1 MLKYSH
7 PRIFKNLDNI
17 TDNNLPLSAFI
28 DSETDSL
35 ELTRKHF
42 YDSIRFPLFVVAM
55 IWLVQL
61 YQWVSGFDP
70 GMYGIMS
77 RRIWGLQGI
86 LTGPLVHGSWG
97 HLASNSLP
105 LFVLTAMTLYFYRKV
120 AMRSFWTI
128 YLLTGLSVWLFAR
141 PVSHIGASGIV
152 YGLVSFIFW
161 NGIFRR
167 SLRSIMLAA
176 IVMILYSGMFMGILP
191 EQEGISWES
200 HLLGSLVGIFTSFW
214 FKSELEEEE
223 AHPDDPFA
231 DERNQEKQ
239 YFLPRDIFEKTKAER
254 FAEAEARRLEAEKEQ
269 SSGDEHQRFFPPFWN
284 QNQTW

>member
-1 MLKYSH
+1 M
-7 PRIFKNLDNI
+7 
-17 TDNNLPLSAFI
+17 SALI

-42 YDSIRFPLFVVAM
+42 YDSIRFPIFVVAV

-61 YQWVSGFDP
+61 YQWVSDFDP

-86 LTGPLVHGSWG
+86 ITGPIVHGSWG
-97 HLASNSLP
+97 HLLSNSFP

-120 AMRSFWTI
+120 AMRAFWMV
-128 YLLTGLSVWLFAR
+128 YFLTGTSVWLFAR

-176 IVMILYSGMFMGILP
+176 IVMILYSGMFIGILP

-223 AHPDDPFA
+223 IRPEDPFA

-239 YFLPRDIFEKTKAER
+239 YFLPRDIFAKTKMER
-254 FAEAEARRLEAEKEQ
+254 FAEAEAQRLEAEKEQ
-269 SSGDEHQRFFPPFWN
+269 SSSEDENRFYPPFWN
-284 QNQTW
+284 QSQTW

>member
-1 MLKYSH
+1 
-7 PRIFKNLDNI
+7 
-17 TDNNLPLSAFI
+17 LSALI

-42 YDSIRFPLFVVAM
+42 YDSIRFPLFLVAL

-61 YQWVSGFDP
+61 YQWSDGFDP

-86 LTGPLVHGSWG
+86 LTGPLVHGSWE
-97 HLASNSLP
+97 HLLSNTFP
-105 LFVLTAMTLYFYRKV
+105 LLVLSAMTLYFYKKV
-120 AMRSFWTI
+120 AMRAFWMI
-128 YLLTGLSVWLFAR
+128 YLLTGLAVWLFAR
-141 PVSHIGASGIV
+141 PVSHIGASGVV

-200 HLLGSLVGIFTSFW
+200 HLLGSIVGIFTSFW

-223 AHPDDPFA
+223 VKPDDPFA

-239 YFLPRDIFEKTKAER
+239 FFLQRDIFEKTKMER
-254 FAEAEARRLEAEKEQ
+254 LAEAEALQRQIEEQNNREGDQDHRRYL
-269 SSGDEHQRFFPPFWN
+269 PPFWN
-284 QNQTW
+284 QNTTW

>member
-1 MLKYSH
+1 M
-7 PRIFKNLDNI
+7 
-17 TDNNLPLSAFI
+17 SALF

-42 YDSIRFPLFVVAM
+42 YDSIRFPLLIVAV
-55 IWLVQL
+55 IWLIQL
-61 YQWVSGFDP
+61 YQWFVGFDP

-77 RRIWGLQGI
+77 RRIWSLQGI

-97 HLASNSLP
+97 HLASNTFP
-105 LFVLTAMTLYFYRKV
+105 LFVLTAMTQYFYRKV
-120 AMRSFWTI
+120 AMRAFWMI
-128 YLLTGLSVWLFAR
+128 YLLTGISVWIFAR
-141 PVSHIGASGIV
+141 PVSHIGASGVV

-200 HLLGSLVGIFTSFW
+200 HLLGSLVGIFASFW
-214 FKSELEEEE
+214 FKSELEEDEE
-223 AHPDDPFA
+223 RRDDPFA

-239 YFLPRDIFEKTKAER
+239 FFLARDIFDKTKAER
-254 FAEAEARRLEAEKEQ
+254 RAEEEAVRLEAEKARAAEE
-269 SSGDEHQRFFPPFWN
+269 DHHRFLPPFWN

>member
-1 MLKYSH
+1 
-7 PRIFKNLDNI
+7 
-17 TDNNLPLSAFI
+17 LSALI

-35 ELTRKHF
+35 EITRKHF
-42 YDSIRFPLFVVAM
+42 YDSIRFPLFVVAV

-61 YQWVSGFDP
+61 YQWAAGFDP

-77 RRIWGLQGI
+77 RRVWGLQGI

-97 HLASNSLP
+97 HLASNTFP

-120 AMRSFWTI
+120 AMRAFWTI
-128 YLLTGLSVWLFAR
+128 YLLTGVSVWLFAR
-141 PVSHIGASGIV
+141 PVSHIGASGVV

-223 AHPDDPFA
+223 ERPEDPFA
-231 DERNQEKQ
+231 AERNQEKQ
-239 YFLPRDIFEKTKAER
+239 YFLPGDVFEKTKAER
-254 FAEAEARRLEAEKEQ
+254 LAEAEAKRLEEEKEQ
-269 SSGDEHQRFFPPFWN
+269 SSGEDPYRFYPPFWN